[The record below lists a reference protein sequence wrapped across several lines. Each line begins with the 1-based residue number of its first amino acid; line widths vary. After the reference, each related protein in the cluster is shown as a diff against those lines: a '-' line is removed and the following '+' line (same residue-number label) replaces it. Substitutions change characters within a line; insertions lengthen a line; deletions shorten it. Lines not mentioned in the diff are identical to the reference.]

1 MILRRTASLLSIAL
15 FALCSC
21 VGSNRDTEAI
31 YSRLSNN
38 EKQIKDISRQ
48 LNMTGE
54 GVVPGQ
60 ADMWAQIQ
68 AMRQDLNQVSGD
80 LADWRQ
86 QNSEGENYAELRAR
100 VNRIESA
107 VRKLGSVLAVELN
120 ELEPPDLSAV
130 SPQLSY
136 TVDSGGAGAFSP
148 SAGAP
153 GSDAMPG
160 TGAGSASGVAPG
172 VSGAAVST
180 PPAALAAASASG
192 SGDPVVAQPLERGAD
207 LASTLYNSGTKAFSE
222 RNYQDAVK
230 IFQDFVKV
238 YPKNRLT
245 GNAYFWLGESYYQL
259 KNYNG
264 AILAYQ
270 QIIENFSGSNKL
282 QSALFKQGVCM
293 YQKGQQE
300 AGKVR
305 LNELIAKYPKSPEAD
320 RARQFIRQNS

>member
-1 MILRRTASLLSIAL
+1 MILRRTASLLLIAL

-31 YSRLSNN
+31 YSRLSNT
-38 EKQIKDISRQ
+38 EKQIKDINRQ

-100 VNRIESA
+100 VSRIESA

-130 SPQLSY
+130 SPQMSY
-136 TVDSGGAGAFSP
+136 AVDSGGAGAFSP
-148 SAGAP
+148 SAGTP
-153 GSDAMPG
+153 GSDATPG
-160 TGAGSASGVAPG
+160 TGAGIASGA
-172 VSGAAVST
+172 SGAALST
-180 PPAALAAASASG
+180 PPAALATAPASG
-192 SGDPVVAQPLERGAD
+192 AGEPVVAQPLERGAD
-207 LASTLYNSGTKAFSE
+207 LASTLYNSGTKAFSD

>member
-1 MILRRTASLLSIAL
+1 
-15 FALCSC
+15 
-21 VGSNRDTEAI
+21 
-31 YSRLSNN
+31 
-38 EKQIKDISRQ
+38 
-48 LNMTGE
+48 
-54 GVVPGQ
+54 VPGDG
-60 ADMWAQIQ
+60 AI
-68 AMRQDLNQVSGD
+68 
-80 LADWRQ
+80 
-86 QNSEGENYAELRAR
+86 
-100 VNRIESA
+100 SA
-107 VRKLGSVLAVELN
+107 
-120 ELEPPDLSAV
+120 
-130 SPQLSY
+130 
-136 TVDSGGAGAFSP
+136 
-148 SAGAP
+148 SAGSGLALATAPAGLATAP
-153 GSDAMPG
+153 GTAI
-160 TGAGSASGVAPG
+160 AGE
-172 VSGAAVST
+172 
-180 PPAALAAASASG
+180 
-192 SGDPVVAQPLERGAD
+192 PVTAQPLERGAD

-320 RARQFIRQNS
+320 RARQFIKQNS